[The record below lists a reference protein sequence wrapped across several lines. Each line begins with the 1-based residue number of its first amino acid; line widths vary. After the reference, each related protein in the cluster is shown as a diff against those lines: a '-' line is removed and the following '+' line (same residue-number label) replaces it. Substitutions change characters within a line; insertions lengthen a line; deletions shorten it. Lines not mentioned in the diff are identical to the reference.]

1 MSTSERTTISVIVGP
16 NGHGVVRHAQAVS
29 EAARAAI
36 ARFDEIPTSAEIA
49 TLPGDAT
56 VAHLH
61 YTDRVFGPDATTA
74 AARARDLANRLD
86 RRIVIT
92 LHDVPETDGTAHSA
106 LRAAAYRLVADSADI
121 VVVASNH
128 ERDRLHRCGVDA
140 EIDVIPLPIHDRPDQ
155 RPGHERLTP
164 GCRTIGVLGFIY
176 PGKGH
181 DDVIHASAEL
191 PGDVCVMALG
201 EASTGHTA
209 MTETLT
215 RLAERHRRRLTVTGS
230 LDDMELTRALGR
242 IDLPVVPAPTTSA
255 SGSLGTW
262 IGAGRRPVVAANGYT
277 REIAATAPH
286 LMTLYDPSQRGDLA
300 GALGAALIAPDST
313 WHDGPVPIR
322 YIPATVGYRHRRL
335 YHDLATRS

>member
-1 MSTSERTTISVIVGP
+1 MSISERAAISVIVGP

-29 EAARAAI
+29 EAARTSI
-36 ARFDEIPTSAEIA
+36 ARFADVPTSAELA
-49 TLPGDAT
+49 MLPGDAA

-61 YTDRVFGPDATTA
+61 YTDRVFGPNA
-74 AARARDLANRLD
+74 AAAAVRARDLAERLE

-92 LHDVPETDGTAHSA
+92 LHDVPEADGTARSA
-106 LRAAAYRLVADSADI
+106 LRGDAYRHVADSADI

-140 EIDVIPLPIHDRPDQ
+140 EIDVIPLPIDVRPDQ
-155 RPGHERLTP
+155 RRGHEPLTP

-209 MTETLT
+209 LTETLAS
-215 RLAERHRRRLTVTGS
+215 LAERHGRRFTVTGS
-230 LDDMELTRALGR
+230 VGDTELARALAR

-262 IGAGRRPVVAANGYT
+262 IGAGRRPLVAANGYT

-286 LMTLYDPSQRGDLA
+286 LMTLYDPRQSGHLA
-300 GALGAALIAPDST
+300 IALGAALIEPDST
-313 WHDGPVPIR
+313 WHNGPVPSR

-335 YHDLATRS
+335 YHDLASRS